1 MKRLLAHARPDRL
14 DRSQREVALP
24 VRLSQPGAR
33 FLVYG
38 LAGWAVDSVFVAV
51 RTGRRRPSDL
61 PNVPVYGL
69 AQPLFEP
76 LHDRLKQ
83 RRPVVR
89 GAAYGFGI
97 VVVEYATGR
106 LLRRFLG
113 RVPWD
118 YSGARFAVDGLVRL
132 DYLPLWGA
140 FGLALERAHDLLV
153 GTPSK

>member
-1 MKRLLAHARPDRL
+1 MRWPQSLNSAVSPESTDDARRPAHWPRVP
-14 DRSQREVALP
+14 
-24 VRLSQPGAR
+24 R
-33 FLVYG
+33 FFVYG
-38 LAGWAVDSVFVAV
+38 LAGWAVDSAFVAV

-61 PNVPVYGL
+61 LNVPVYGL

-76 LHDRLKQ
+76 LHDRLRQ

-89 GAAYGFGI
+89 GAAYGVGI
-97 VVVEYATGR
+97 VGVEYASGR
-106 LLRRFLG
+106 LFRRFLG

-118 YSGARFAVDGLVRL
+118 YTGARYAVDGLVRL

-153 GTPSK
+153 GGRSS